1 MRFLFVSLFII
12 FFGLAYAQE
21 PVKQWT
27 LQECVNLALENNLRV
42 RRSLYNVQSSNI
54 GLTQAKMAFLPTLNA
69 GGSYGLNFGRALNP
83 VTNAFIN
90 RDNNTLN
97 GQVNASL
104 ALFNGLRIQNTF
116 RQNQRDLEASNEDL
130 TKAKNDVIINVVT
143 LYTNVIFNRE
153 LYDNATYQ
161 LRSSEQQLQRIKRQ
175 VEAGSLPKANELN
188 QEALV
193 ATNEVNQVNQE
204 NSLALSLLQLK
215 QALQLPAATP
225 LDVVIP
231 ELEAEDMVL
240 QQSSEEIYQIAQNT
254 MPEVRAAVLRMESAA
269 FALKANKGN
278 LFPRVAIN
286 GSAASNYSSAS
297 DVQRRSPDGGFT
309 LQQIGVVQSTNEP
322 VVTAIPTTAVIAEGY
337 GRQDQLKDNL
347 FKTANLSLT
356 IPLFNGFQARSSVQR
371 AAINNELAR
380 LSLTETENT
389 LRQTIESAYN
399 DAVAAS
405 KTYTSS
411 LKQVKAQEEAYRIN
425 KQRYESG
432 AINFV
437 EYQVSENDLFRA
449 KSDLTRAKYNFIFR
463 KKILDF
469 YQGNPITY

>member
-204 NSLALSLLQLK
+204 NSLALSLL
-215 QALQLPAATP
+215 
-225 LDVVIP
+225 
-231 ELEAEDMVL
+231 
-240 QQSSEEIYQIAQNT
+240 
-254 MPEVRAAVLRMESAA
+254 
-269 FALKANKGN
+269 
-278 LFPRVAIN
+278 
-286 GSAASNYSSAS
+286 
-297 DVQRRSPDGGFT
+297 
-309 LQQIGVVQSTNEP
+309 
-322 VVTAIPTTAVIAEGY
+322 
-337 GRQDQLKDNL
+337 
-347 FKTANLSLT
+347 LSL
-356 IPLFNGFQARSSVQR
+356 IH
-371 AAINNELAR
+371 I
-380 LSLTETENT
+380 
-389 LRQTIESAYN
+389 
-399 DAVAAS
+399 
-405 KTYTSS
+405 
-411 LKQVKAQEEAYRIN
+411 
-425 KQRYESG
+425 
-432 AINFV
+432 
-437 EYQVSENDLFRA
+437 
-449 KSDLTRAKYNFIFR
+449 
-463 KKILDF
+463 
-469 YQGNPITY
+469 